1 MARAEA
7 LQSFTPMEVG
17 VAVAAASFI
26 QAFFFILLIAAGKPR
41 VEIKAKDELLPRE
54 LPMAVKPVLDDAP
67 LLKLGGKRVKPKLP
81 EMWKKLAPTPV
92 QRFEEKSAPSE
103 KAKDDPK
110 AAPTSSV
117 ALGDAAAPPPDAE
130 LAKEVDP
137 ALQDLD
143 AAVAQKEPEVEGPG
157 AKDGVKEGTEADPLK
172 ARAVD
177 QYKMKVLGW
186 FNARFKPPVG
196 QIPCEELHKLSAA
209 VSATVSGDGTVTGY
223 SMTRPSGNA
232 TFDAKVKATMD
243 AIVGQQLPPPPP
255 LYPDILG
262 SSVQPTFSGKGAKCD
277 SAPAP

>member
-1 MARAEA
+1 MARADA
-7 LQSFTPMEVG
+7 LPSFTPMEVG

-41 VEIKAKDELLPRE
+41 VEIKAKEEIAPRE

-67 LLKLGGKRVKPKLP
+67 LLKLGGKKVKPKLP
-81 EMWKKLAPTPV
+81 DMWKKLAPTPV

-117 ALGDAAAPPPDAE
+117 AVGDAAAPPPDAE

-137 ALQDLD
+137 ALQELD
-143 AAVAQKEPEVEGPG
+143 AAVAEKEPEVEGPG
-157 AKDGVKEGTEADPLK
+157 AKDGVKEGTETDPLK

-186 FNARFKPPVG
+186 FNSRFKPPVG

-209 VSATVSGDGTVTGY
+209 VSASVSSDGTVTGY

-262 SSVQPTFSGKGAKCD
+262 STVHPTFSGKGAKCD
-277 SAPAP
+277 PSPAP

>member
-1 MARAEA
+1 MSSIRVATLPA
-7 LQSFTPMEVG
+7 FTPMEVG
-17 VAVAAASFI
+17 VSVALASLI
-26 QAFFFILLIAAGKPR
+26 QAVFFVLLIAAGHTR
-41 VEIKAKDELLPRE
+41 AEIQAKEEVTPRE

-67 LLKLGGKRVKPKLP
+67 LLKLGGKKVKPKLP
-81 EMWKKLAPTPV
+81 DMWKKEAPTPV

-130 LAKEVDP
+130 LAKQVDP
-137 ALQDLD
+137 TAELD
-143 AAVAQKEPEVEGPG
+143 ASVATKEPEVEGPG
-157 AKDGVKEGTEADPLK
+157 AKDGVKEGTETDPLK

-186 FNARFKPPVG
+186 FNSRFKPPVG
-196 QIPCEELHKLSAA
+196 EIPCDELHKLSASVTA
-209 VSATVSGDGTVTGY
+209 NVSSDGTVTGY
-223 SMTRPSGNA
+223 SMGRASGNA
-232 TFDAKVKATMD
+232 TFDGKVKATMD

-262 SSVQPTFSGKGAKCD
+262 STVHPTFSGKGAKCE
-277 SAPAP
+277 